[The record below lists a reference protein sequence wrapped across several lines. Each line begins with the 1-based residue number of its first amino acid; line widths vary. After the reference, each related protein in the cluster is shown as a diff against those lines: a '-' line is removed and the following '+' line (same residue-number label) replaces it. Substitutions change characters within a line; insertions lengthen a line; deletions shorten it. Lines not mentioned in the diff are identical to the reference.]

1 MKNKFISINEKLIV
15 SYLLILILLAWVALY
30 SLYTIN
36 RISNEYN
43 HFIEDISM
51 LNNIKSSITSS
62 KIALD
67 NLLLTRSTNY
77 IDTIYSSINSASFA
91 IKDFKNENP
100 PIEVFNACTDLQKLL
115 SNYEKYCEGTFRVA
129 LSTADERYIRNYNN
143 ALKVYN
149 YILEGLDEINNHIYE
164 NRFKNYS
171 LILQHNSN
179 FSKTILFI
187 FALSI
192 FLSILFVFIFS
203 SKLIKN
209 IKKITKNALEISKG
223 NFKVENIQVHSQ
235 DEISILSNTF
245 NLMVEKIKN
254 LMREVKR
261 KTELEKEAQF
271 LALQSQINPHFLF
284 NTLNV
289 IAKTSILEGADET
302 CDLIESLSDFL
313 RYTLRNPS
321 SQVKLLDEIEYLRE
335 YISIQKTRFSDR
347 VQFIENIDE
356 NLLNYKIPLL
366 SLQPIVENAFKHGLE
381 GKEEGGKIVFT
392 LTEKGNYILIKI
404 EDNGKGFSHDYH
416 IKSKP
421 SSSIG
426 LHNVIE
432 RLKLFY
438 KNKGLLFFY
447 NQSSGGAMIKIIIPK
462 VE

>member
-1 MKNKFISINEKLIV
+1 MKNRFISINEKLIV
-15 SYLLILILLAWVALY
+15 SYLLLLILLAWVALY

-51 LNNIKSSITSS
+51 LNNIKSSITNS

-77 IDTIYSSINSASFA
+77 IDTIYSSINTASFA
-91 IKDFKNENP
+91 IRDFKNEKP
-100 PIEVFNACTDLQKLL
+100 PIEVYNTCTDLQNLL
-115 SNYEKYCEGTFRVA
+115 ANYEKYCEGTFRVA
-129 LSTADERYIRNYNN
+129 LSTADERYIKNYNN

-149 YILEGLDEINNHIYE
+149 YILEGLDEINNHIYQ

-171 LILQHNSN
+171 LIIQHNSN

-209 IKKITKNALEISKG
+209 VKEITRNAREISKG
-223 NFKVENIQVHSQ
+223 NFKVSKLQVHSQ

-245 NLMVEKIKN
+245 NLMVEKIKS
-254 LMREVKR
+254 LLEEVRR

-284 NTLNV
+284 NTLNI
-289 IAKTSILEGADET
+289 IAKTSIIEGADQT
-302 CDLIESLSDFL
+302 CDLIESLSDLL

-321 SQVKLLDEIEYLRE
+321 SHVQLQEEIQYLRE

-347 VQFIENIDE
+347 VEFIENIDE
-356 NLLNYKIPLL
+356 SLLNYKIPLL

-381 GKEEGGKIVFT
+381 GKEEGGKIVFN
-392 LTEKGNYILIKI
+392 LAEKGNYILIEI
-404 EDNGKGFSHDYH
+404 EDNGKGFSHHYP
-416 IKSKP
+416 IQSKT

-447 NQSSGGAMIKIIIPK
+447 NKSSGGAIIKIIIPK